1 MCIIINLVV
10 FVCGLVLENDWNG
23 WMDGDICHVIMPV

>member
-10 FVCGLVLENDWNG
+10 FVCGLVLESDWNG
-23 WMDGDICHVIMPV
+23 WMEIFVM

>member
-10 FVCGLVLENDWNG
+10 FVCGLVLENDWNR
-23 WMDGDICHVIMPV
+23 WMEIFVM